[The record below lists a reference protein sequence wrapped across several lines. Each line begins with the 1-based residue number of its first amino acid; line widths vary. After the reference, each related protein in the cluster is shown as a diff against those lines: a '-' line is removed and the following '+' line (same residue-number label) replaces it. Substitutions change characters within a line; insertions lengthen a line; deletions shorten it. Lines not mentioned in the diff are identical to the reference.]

1 MEATQTETLSPFNN
15 LVKVIGDVT
24 ISANDRMK
32 IYEALIK
39 YIENDTKIIKN
50 LNTETWNVDTK
61 Q

>member
-1 MEATQTETLSPFNN
+1 MESTQTETLSPFNN